1 MFRTIGTLTV
11 ILGFAVSSYGAVD
24 QDLQAAAQAGN
35 VAFILIYDQ
44 TAARMDQARQI
55 VAGACQQLPGSVA
68 IEVDRNDATN
78 AEFVTKYKVATA
90 PVPLVLVA
98 SSTGVITSGLV
109 IQERATVDFLV
120 KTVPSAKKAEI
131 VKALSERN
139 AVIVTASRRG
149 MPTTNAVNTACM
161 LACQQMPGRSVQVEI
176 DMDDPAE
183 ASFLRELKVNLAST
197 EPVTLVANAQ
207 GQIAGIYTGEVQ
219 VSELVAAATKKVGGC
234 CPSTVT
240 NPNATCAPT
249 K

>member
-1 MFRTIGTLTV
+1 MFRTIGTLAM
-11 ILGFAVSSYGAVD
+11 ILGLAASSYSAVE
-24 QDLQAAAQAGN
+24 QDLETAAKSGK

-44 TAARMDQARQI
+44 TAIRIEQARQI
-55 VAGACQQLPGSVA
+55 VEGACQRLPGSVA
-68 IEVDRNDATN
+68 IEVDRNDASN
-78 AEFVTKYKVATA
+78 AEFVAKYKVATA

-98 SSTGVITSGLV
+98 SSTGVITTGLV
-109 IQERATVDFLV
+109 IEERATVDYLV

-139 AVIVTASRRG
+139 AVIVTVSRKG
-149 MPTTNAVNTACM
+149 MTAADAVNTACM
-161 LACQQMPGRSVQVEI
+161 LACQQMSGKSVQVEI

-183 ASFLRELKVNLAST
+183 ASFLSELKVNRAST

-234 CPSTVT
+234 CPSTVS